1 MKKWDIGFW
10 PTKTD
15 AVYRSRLLQPNE
27 ISGPCRI
34 LLRRNKYHHKG
45 DKLPVY
51 IGHIVSEETE
61 DQVQNMSLEENVSM
75 LKQLIVEANEASA
88 TVRNAADSAAIAND
102 YWREIIRQVEEITG
116 EKIDI
121 KVWGPLPVKED

>member
-51 IGHIVSEETE
+51 IGHIVSEEPE

-88 TVRNAADSAAIAND
+88 TVRNAAECVAVAND

-121 KVWGPLPVKED
+121 KVWGPLPIKEN

>member
-51 IGHIVSEETE
+51 IGHIVSEEPE

-88 TVRNAADSAAIAND
+88 TVRNAAESVAVAND

-121 KVWGPLPVKED
+121 KVWGPLPIKEN

>member
-61 DQVQNMSLEENVSM
+61 NQVKNMSLEENVSI

-88 TVRNAADSAAIAND
+88 TVRNAAESVAVAND

-121 KVWGPLPVKED
+121 KVWGPLPVKEN